1 MLQNPQIHRVLVPL
15 LIMTLNDFKF
25 ACVTHLI
32 HNSIVRKLILSAADL
47 GKNKDSPGKLLMRA
61 LSP

>member
-25 ACVTHLI
+25 ACGAHLI
-32 HNSIVRKLILSAADL
+32 HNSIEGALGAPLSSPEILT
-47 GKNKDSPGKLLMRA
+47 
-61 LSP
+61 